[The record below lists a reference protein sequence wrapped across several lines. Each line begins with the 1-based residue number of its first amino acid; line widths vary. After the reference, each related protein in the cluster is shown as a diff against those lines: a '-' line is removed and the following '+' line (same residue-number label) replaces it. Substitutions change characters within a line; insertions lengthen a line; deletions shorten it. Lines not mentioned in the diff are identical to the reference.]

1 MFCPYVLN
9 ILNKDDWFY
18 SEERLN
24 HLRLLKKE
32 LVDRQKLSEQ
42 NRRDINNLHK

>member
-1 MFCPYVLN
+1 MAKKGEYKKKNNYGVHCPYTLN

-24 HLRLLKKE
+24 YL
-32 LVDRQKLSEQ
+32 
-42 NRRDINNLHK
+42 I